1 MSKQTQNKKAGLY
14 YRLSQEDERAG
25 ESLSIENQK
34 KILEKYAHEN
44 GFEIVDEYIDD
55 GWSGTNFNRPGVQ
68 RLLEDAKNGRI
79 NVIIVKD
86 LSRFGRNYIE
96 VGQYTDYLF
105 PTYNI
110 RFIAVGDNVDSATTE
125 NTGMDMTPIM
135 NVFNEWHAANT
146 SKKIKAVIEAN
157 AKEGIYRCSYAPYEY
172 IKGDDEKRL
181 PVVDSEAAANVRR
194 IFEMRASGVSPNH
207 IAQTFNDEGILP
219 PADYKEAKFGIPNTR
234 KTHHLWSVTA
244 IKQIV
249 TNPTY
254 LGHLVQMRTTNVS
267 YKNKKQIKRDPEDMV
282 WVYNTHEAIV
292 SQELW
297 DKCREMEA
305 SVSQGKKNKTGYV
318 NPLSGLVYCADCGN
332 KMYIK
337 YNNTRHKRGGERT
350 YYRENFTCGS
360 YSKFGE
366 RACTS
371 HYIQIKILNQIVL
384 ADIRSKMSLVLTDEK
399 RAREE
404 FISRNEKQ
412 NTAEINADKRKLT
425 QSRRRLAE
433 LDKLIGSVYE
443 DKVLGKIP
451 EEVCINLL
459 QKYQNEKKSLTE
471 TVTELEQKAQT
482 IRDDAANAD
491 EFIRRL
497 KAYMEVP
504 ELTREMCMELIE
516 FITVDECPGK
526 YSKAPREIH
535 IYYKL
540 IDKKSSAEQIA
551 VWETNENEKV

>member
-1 MSKQTQNKKAGLY
+1 MSKQIQNRKAGLY

-34 KILEKYAHEN
+34 KILEKYAREN
-44 GFEIVDEYIDD
+44 GFEIIDEYIDD

-79 NVIIVKD
+79 NTIIVKD

-110 RFIAVGDNVDSATTE
+110 RFIAVGDNVDSAVTE

-146 SKKIKAVIEAN
+146 SKKIRAVIEAN
-157 AKEGIYRCSYAPYEY
+157 AKEGIYRCTYAPYGY
-172 IKGDDEKRL
+172 IKGTDAKRL
-181 PVVDSEAAANVRR
+181 PVIDPEAAAYVRR
-194 IFEMRASGVSPNH
+194 IFEMRASGISPNR
-207 IAQTFNDEGILP
+207 IAQTFNDESILP

-234 KTHHLWSVTA
+234 KSHHLWSSAVV
-244 IKQIV
+244 KQIV
-249 TNPTY
+249 TNPIY
-254 LGHLVQMRTTNVS
+254 LGHLVQQKTKKIS
-267 YKNKKQIKRDPEDMV
+267 YKNKKIVKNDPEDMV
-282 WVYNTHEAIV
+282 WVYGTHEAIV
-292 SQELW
+292 TQELW

-337 YNNTRHKRGGERT
+337 FNNTRHQRGGDRI
-350 YYRENFTCGS
+350 YYRENFSCGA

-371 HYIQIKILNQIVL
+371 HYIQIKILSQLVL
-384 ADIRSKMSLVLTDEK
+384 ADIRSKMNLVLADEK
-399 RAREE
+399 RARAE
-404 FISRNEKQ
+404 FLSRSEQQ
-412 NTAEINADKRKLT
+412 NAAEANADRKKLT
-425 QSRRRLAE
+425 QSTRRLAE

-451 EEVCINLL
+451 EEVCIGLL
-459 QKYQNEKKSLTE
+459 EKYQSEKTALTE
-471 TVTELEQKAQT
+471 TVAALERKVQT
-482 IRDDAANAD
+482 VRDDAANAD

-497 KAYMEVP
+497 KAYMEIP
-504 ELTREMCMELIE
+504 ELTRQMCLELIE
-516 FITVDECPGK
+516 FITVDKCPGK

-540 IDKKSSAEQIA
+540 IDKKSSAEQKQM
-551 VWETNENEKV
+551 WETNESM

>member
-1 MSKQTQNKKAGLY
+1 MSKQIQNRKAGLY

-34 KILEKYAHEN
+34 KILEKYAREN
-44 GFEIVDEYIDD
+44 GFEIIDEYIDD

-79 NVIIVKD
+79 NTIIVKD

-110 RFIAVGDNVDSATTE
+110 RFIAVGDNVDSAVTE

-146 SKKIKAVIEAN
+146 SKKIRAVIEAN
-157 AKEGIYRCSYAPYEY
+157 AKEGIYRCTYAPYGY
-172 IKGDDEKRL
+172 IKGTDAKRL
-181 PVVDSEAAANVRR
+181 PVIDPEAAAYVRR
-194 IFEMRASGVSPNH
+194 IFEMRASGISPNH
-207 IAQTFNDEGILP
+207 IAQTFNDESILP

-234 KTHHLWSVTA
+234 KSHHLWSSAVV
-244 IKQIV
+244 KQIV
-249 TNPTY
+249 TNPIY
-254 LGHLVQMRTTNVS
+254 LGHLVQQKTKKIS
-267 YKNKKQIKRDPEDMV
+267 YKNKKIVKNDPEDMV
-282 WVYNTHEAIV
+282 WVYGTHEAIV
-292 SQELW
+292 TQELW

-337 YNNTRHKRGGERT
+337 FNNTRHQRGGDRI
-350 YYRENFTCGS
+350 YYRENFSCGA
-360 YSKFGE
+360 YSKLGE

-371 HYIQIKILNQIVL
+371 HYIQIKILSQLVL
-384 ADIRSKMSLVLTDEK
+384 ADIRSKMNLVLADEK
-399 RAREE
+399 RARAE
-404 FISRNEKQ
+404 FLSRSEQQ
-412 NTAEINADKRKLT
+412 NAAEANADRRKLT
-425 QSRRRLAE
+425 QSTRRLAE

-451 EEVCINLL
+451 EEVCIGLL
-459 QKYQNEKKSLTE
+459 EKYQSEKTALTE
-471 TVTELEQKAQT
+471 TVAALERKAQT
-482 IRDDAANAD
+482 VRDDAANAD

-497 KAYMEVP
+497 KTYMEIP
-504 ELTREMCMELIE
+504 ELTRQMCLELIE
-516 FITVDECPGK
+516 FITVDKCPGK

-540 IDKKSSAEQIA
+540 IDKKSSAEQKQM
-551 VWETNENEKV
+551 WETNENL

>member
-1 MSKQTQNKKAGLY
+1 MSKQIQNRKAGLY

-34 KILEKYAHEN
+34 KILEKYAREN
-44 GFEIVDEYIDD
+44 GFEIIDEYIDD

-79 NVIIVKD
+79 NTIIVKD

-110 RFIAVGDNVDSATTE
+110 RFIAVGDNVDSAVTE

-146 SKKIKAVIEAN
+146 SKKIRAVIEAN
-157 AKEGIYRCSYAPYEY
+157 AKEGIYRCTYAPYGY
-172 IKGDDEKRL
+172 IKGTDAKRL
-181 PVVDSEAAANVRR
+181 PVIDPEAAAYVRR
-194 IFEMRASGVSPNH
+194 IFEMRASGISPNR
-207 IAQTFNDEGILP
+207 IAQTFNDESILP

-234 KTHHLWSVTA
+234 KSHHLWSSAVV
-244 IKQIV
+244 KQIV
-249 TNPTY
+249 TNPIY
-254 LGHLVQMRTTNVS
+254 LGHLVQQKTKKIS
-267 YKNKKQIKRDPEDMV
+267 YKNKKIVKNDPEDMV
-282 WVYNTHEAIV
+282 WVYGTHEPIV
-292 SQELW
+292 TQELW

-337 YNNTRHKRGGERT
+337 FNNTRHQRGGDRI
-350 YYRENFTCGS
+350 YYRENFSCGA

-371 HYIQIKILNQIVL
+371 HYIQIKILSQLVL
-384 ADIRSKMSLVLTDEK
+384 ADIRSKMNLVLADEK
-399 RAREE
+399 RARAE
-404 FISRNEKQ
+404 FLSRSEQQ
-412 NTAEINADKRKLT
+412 NAAEANADRRKLT
-425 QSRRRLAE
+425 QSTRRLAE

-451 EEVCINLL
+451 EEVCIGLL
-459 QKYQNEKKSLTE
+459 EKYQSEKTALTE
-471 TVTELEQKAQT
+471 TVAALERKAQT
-482 IRDDAANAD
+482 VRDDAANAD

-497 KAYMEVP
+497 KAYMEIP
-504 ELTREMCMELIE
+504 ELTRQMCLELIE
-516 FITVDECPGK
+516 FITVDKCPGK

-540 IDKKSSAEQIA
+540 IDKKSSAEQKQM
-551 VWETNENEKV
+551 WETNENL

>member
-1 MSKQTQNKKAGLY
+1 MSKQIQNKKAGLY
-14 YRLSQEDERAG
+14 YRLSQEDERVG

-34 KILEKYAHEN
+34 KILEKYAHDN

-110 RFIAVGDNVDSATTE
+110 RFIAVGDNVDSAMTE

-157 AKEGIYRCSYAPYEY
+157 AKEGIYRCSYAPYGY
-172 IKGDDEKRL
+172 VKGDDEKRL

-194 IFEMRASGVSPNH
+194 IFEMRASGDSPNR

-219 PADYKEAKFGIPNTR
+219 PADYKEAKFGILNTR
-234 KTHHLWSVTA
+234 KTHHLWSATA

-292 SQELW
+292 TQELW

-350 YYRENFTCGS
+350 YYRQNFTCGA

-371 HYIQIKILNQIVL
+371 HYIKIDVLKELVL
-384 ADIRSKMSLVLTDEK
+384 ADIRSKMNFVLTDEK

-412 NTAEINADKRKLT
+412 NAAESNADKRKLT
-425 QSRRRLAE
+425 QSTHRLAE

-459 QKYQNEKKSLTE
+459 EKYQNEKKSLTE
-471 TVTELEQKAQT
+471 TIDILERKAQT
-482 IRDDAANAD
+482 IRNDAANTD

-540 IDKKSSAEQIA
+540 IDKKSSAEQKA
-551 VWETNENEKV
+551 VWGANGNENE

>member
-1 MSKQTQNKKAGLY
+1 MSKQIQNRKAGLY

-34 KILEKYAHEN
+34 KILEKYAREN
-44 GFEIVDEYIDD
+44 GFEIIDEYIDD

-79 NVIIVKD
+79 NTIIVKD

-105 PTYNI
+105 PTYKI
-110 RFIAVGDNVDSATTE
+110 RFIAVGDNVDSAVTE

-146 SKKIKAVIEAN
+146 SKKIRAVIEAN
-157 AKEGIYRCSYAPYEY
+157 AKEGIYRCTYAPYGY
-172 IKGDDEKRL
+172 IKGTDAKRL
-181 PVVDSEAAANVRR
+181 PVIDPEAAAYVRR
-194 IFEMRASGVSPNH
+194 IFEMRASGISPNH
-207 IAQTFNDEGILP
+207 IAQTYNNEGILP
-219 PADYKEAKFGIPNTR
+219 PGDYKEQKLGIPNTR
-234 KTHHLWSVTA
+234 KSHHLWSGATV
-244 IKQIV
+244 KQV
-249 TNPTY
+249 LTNPIY
-254 LGHLVQMRTTNVS
+254 LGHMVQLKTTNVS

-292 SQELW
+292 TQELW
-297 DKCREMEA
+297 DRCREMEA

-337 YNNTRHKRGGERT
+337 FNNTRHQRGGDRI
-350 YYRENFTCGS
+350 YYRENFSCGA

-371 HYIQIKILNQIVL
+371 HYIQIKILSQLVL
-384 ADIRSKMSLVLTDEK
+384 ADIRSKMNLVLADEK
-399 RAREE
+399 RARAE
-404 FISRNEKQ
+404 FLRRSEQQ
-412 NTAEINADKRKLT
+412 NAAEANADRRKLT
-425 QSRRRLAE
+425 QSTRRLAE

-451 EEVCINLL
+451 EEVCIGLL
-459 QKYQNEKKSLTE
+459 EKYQSEKTTLTE
-471 TVTELEQKAQT
+471 TVAALERKAQT

-497 KAYMEVP
+497 KAYMEIP
-504 ELTREMCMELIE
+504 ELTRQMCLELIE
-516 FITVDECPGK
+516 FITVDKCPGK

-540 IDKKSSAEQIA
+540 IDKKSSAEQKQM
-551 VWETNENEKV
+551 WETNENL

>member
-1 MSKQTQNKKAGLY
+1 MSKQIQNRKAGLY

-34 KILEKYAHEN
+34 KIIEKYAREN
-44 GFEIVDEYIDD
+44 GFEIIDEYIDD

-79 NVIIVKD
+79 NTIIVKD

-110 RFIAVGDNVDSATTE
+110 RFIAVGDNVDSAVAE

-146 SKKIKAVIEAN
+146 SKKIRAVIEAN
-157 AKEGIYRCSYAPYEY
+157 AKEGIYRCTYAPYGY
-172 IKGDDEKRL
+172 IKGTDAKRL
-181 PVVDSEAAANVRR
+181 PVIDPEAVAYVRR
-194 IFEMRASGVSPNH
+194 IFEMRASGISPNH
-207 IAQTFNDEGILP
+207 IAQTYNNEGILP
-219 PADYKEAKFGIPNTR
+219 PGDYKEQKLGIPNTR
-234 KTHHLWSVTA
+234 KSHHLWSGATV
-244 IKQIV
+244 KQV
-249 TNPTY
+249 LTNPIY
-254 LGHLVQMRTTNVS
+254 LGHMVQLKTTNVS

-292 SQELW
+292 TQELW
-297 DKCREMEA
+297 DRCREMEA

-318 NPLSGLVYCADCGN
+318 NPLSGLVFCADCGN

-337 YNNTRHKRGGERT
+337 FNNTRHQRGGDRI
-350 YYRENFTCGS
+350 YYRENFSCGA

-371 HYIQIKILNQIVL
+371 HYIQIKILSQLVL
-384 ADIRSKMSLVLTDEK
+384 ADIRSKMNLVLADEK
-399 RAREE
+399 RARAE
-404 FISRNEKQ
+404 FLSRSEQQ
-412 NTAEINADKRKLT
+412 NAAEANADRRKLT
-425 QSRRRLAE
+425 QSTRRLAE

-451 EEVCINLL
+451 EEVCIGLL
-459 QKYQNEKKSLTE
+459 EKYQSEKTALTE
-471 TVTELEQKAQT
+471 TVAALERKAQT
-482 IRDDAANAD
+482 VRDDAANAD

-497 KAYMEVP
+497 KAYMEIP
-504 ELTREMCMELIE
+504 ELTRQMCLELIE
-516 FITVDECPGK
+516 FITVDKCPGK

-540 IDKKSSAEQIA
+540 IDKKSSAEQKQM
-551 VWETNENEKV
+551 WETNENL

>member
-1 MSKQTQNKKAGLY
+1 MSKQIQNRKAGLY

-34 KILEKYAHEN
+34 KILEKYAREN
-44 GFEIVDEYIDD
+44 GFEIIDEYIDD

-79 NVIIVKD
+79 NTIIVKD

-110 RFIAVGDNVDSATTE
+110 RFIAVGDNVDSAVTE

-146 SKKIKAVIEAN
+146 SKKIRAVIEAN
-157 AKEGIYRCSYAPYEY
+157 AKEGIYRCTYAPYGY
-172 IKGDDEKRL
+172 IKGTDAKRL
-181 PVVDSEAAANVRR
+181 PVIDPEAAAYVRR
-194 IFEMRASGVSPNH
+194 IFEMRASGISPNR
-207 IAQTFNDEGILP
+207 IAQTLNDESILP

-234 KTHHLWSVTA
+234 KSHHLWSSAVV
-244 IKQIV
+244 KQIV
-249 TNPTY
+249 TNPIY
-254 LGHLVQMRTTNVS
+254 LGHLVQQKTKKIS
-267 YKNKKQIKRDPEDMV
+267 YKNKKIVKNDPEDMV
-282 WVYNTHEAIV
+282 WVYGTHEPIV
-292 SQELW
+292 TQELW

-337 YNNTRHKRGGERT
+337 FNNTRHQRGGDRI
-350 YYRENFTCGS
+350 YYRENFSCGA

-371 HYIQIKILNQIVL
+371 HYIQIKILSQLVL
-384 ADIRSKMSLVLTDEK
+384 ADIRSKMNLVLADEK
-399 RAREE
+399 RARAE
-404 FISRNEKQ
+404 FLSRSEQQ
-412 NTAEINADKRKLT
+412 NAAEANADRKKLT
-425 QSRRRLAE
+425 QSTRRLAE

-451 EEVCINLL
+451 EEVCIGLL
-459 QKYQNEKKSLTE
+459 EKYQSEKTALTE
-471 TVTELEQKAQT
+471 TVAALERKAQT
-482 IRDDAANAD
+482 VRDDAANAD

-497 KAYMEVP
+497 KAYMEIP
-504 ELTREMCMELIE
+504 ELTRQMCLELIE
-516 FITVDECPGK
+516 FITVDKCPGK

-540 IDKKSSAEQIA
+540 IDKKSSAEQKQM
-551 VWETNENEKV
+551 WETNENL

>member
-1 MSKQTQNKKAGLY
+1 MSKQIQNRKAGLY

-34 KILEKYAHEN
+34 KILEKYAREN
-44 GFEIVDEYIDD
+44 GFEIIDEYIDD

-79 NVIIVKD
+79 NTIIVKD

-110 RFIAVGDNVDSATTE
+110 RFIAVGDNVDSAVAE

-146 SKKIKAVIEAN
+146 SKKIRAVIEAN
-157 AKEGIYRCSYAPYEY
+157 AKEGIYRCTYAPYGY
-172 IKGDDEKRL
+172 IKGTDAKRL
-181 PVVDSEAAANVRR
+181 PVIDPEAAAYVRR
-194 IFEMRASGVSPNH
+194 IFEMRASGISPNH
-207 IAQTFNDEGILP
+207 IAQTYNNEGILP
-219 PADYKEAKFGIPNTR
+219 PGDYKEQKLGIPNTR
-234 KTHHLWSVTA
+234 KSHHLWSGATV
-244 IKQIV
+244 KQV
-249 TNPTY
+249 LTNPIY
-254 LGHLVQMRTTNVS
+254 LGHMVQLKTTNVS

-292 SQELW
+292 TQELW
-297 DKCREMEA
+297 DRCREMEA

-337 YNNTRHKRGGERT
+337 FNNTRHQRGGDRI
-350 YYRENFTCGS
+350 YYRENFSCGA

-371 HYIQIKILNQIVL
+371 HYIQIKILSQLVL
-384 ADIRSKMSLVLTDEK
+384 ADIRSKMNLVLADEK
-399 RAREE
+399 RARAE
-404 FISRNEKQ
+404 FLSWSEQQ
-412 NTAEINADKRKLT
+412 NAAEANADRRKLT
-425 QSRRRLAE
+425 QSTRRLAE

-451 EEVCINLL
+451 EEVCIGLL
-459 QKYQNEKKSLTE
+459 EKYQSEKTALTE
-471 TVTELEQKAQT
+471 TVAALERKAQT
-482 IRDDAANAD
+482 VRDDAANAD

-497 KAYMEVP
+497 KAYMEIP
-504 ELTREMCMELIE
+504 ELTRQMCLELIE
-516 FITVDECPGK
+516 FITVDKCPGK

-540 IDKKSSAEQIA
+540 IDKKSSAEQKQM
-551 VWETNENEKV
+551 WETNENL

>member
-1 MSKQTQNKKAGLY
+1 MSKQIQNRKAGLY

-34 KILEKYAHEN
+34 KILEKYAREN
-44 GFEIVDEYIDD
+44 GFEIIDEYIDD

-79 NVIIVKD
+79 NTIIVKD

-110 RFIAVGDNVDSATTE
+110 RFIAVGDNVDSAVTE

-146 SKKIKAVIEAN
+146 SKKIRAVIEAN
-157 AKEGIYRCSYAPYEY
+157 AKEGIYRCTYAPYGY
-172 IKGDDEKRL
+172 IKGTDAKRL
-181 PVVDSEAAANVRR
+181 PVIDPEAAAYVRR
-194 IFEMRASGVSPNH
+194 IFEMRASGISPNH
-207 IAQTFNDEGILP
+207 IAQMFNDESILP

-234 KTHHLWSVTA
+234 KSHHLWSSAVV
-244 IKQIV
+244 KQIV
-249 TNPTY
+249 TNPIY
-254 LGHLVQMRTTNVS
+254 LGHLVQQKTKKIS
-267 YKNKKQIKRDPEDMV
+267 YKNKKIVKNDPEDMV
-282 WVYNTHEAIV
+282 WVYGTHEPIV
-292 SQELW
+292 TQELW

-337 YNNTRHKRGGERT
+337 FNNTRHQRGGDRI
-350 YYRENFTCGS
+350 YYRENFSCGA

-371 HYIQIKILNQIVL
+371 HYIQIKILSQLVL
-384 ADIRSKMSLVLTDEK
+384 ADIRSKMNLVLADEK
-399 RAREE
+399 RARAE
-404 FISRNEKQ
+404 FLSRSEQQ
-412 NTAEINADKRKLT
+412 NAAEANADRRKLT
-425 QSRRRLAE
+425 QSTRRLAE

-451 EEVCINLL
+451 EAVCIGLL
-459 QKYQNEKKSLTE
+459 EKYQSEKTALTE
-471 TVTELEQKAQT
+471 TVAVLERKEQT

-497 KAYMEVP
+497 KAYMEIP
-504 ELTREMCMELIE
+504 ELTRQMCLELIE
-516 FITVDECPGK
+516 FITVDKCPGK

-540 IDKKSSAEQIA
+540 IDKKSSAEQKQM
-551 VWETNENEKV
+551 WETNENL

>member
-1 MSKQTQNKKAGLY
+1 MSKQIQNRKAGLY

-34 KILEKYAHEN
+34 KILEKYAREN
-44 GFEIVDEYIDD
+44 GFEIIDEYIDD

-79 NVIIVKD
+79 NTIIVKD

-110 RFIAVGDNVDSATTE
+110 RFIAVGDNVDSAVTE

-146 SKKIKAVIEAN
+146 SKKIRAVIEAN
-157 AKEGIYRCSYAPYEY
+157 AKEGIYRCTYAPYGY
-172 IKGDDEKRL
+172 IKGTDAKRL
-181 PVVDSEAAANVRR
+181 PVIDPEAAAYVRR
-194 IFEMRASGVSPNH
+194 IFEMRASGISPNH
-207 IAQTFNDEGILP
+207 IAQTFNDESILP

-234 KTHHLWSVTA
+234 KSHHLWSSAVV
-244 IKQIV
+244 KQIV
-249 TNPTY
+249 TNPIY
-254 LGHLVQMRTTNVS
+254 LGHLVQQKTKKIS
-267 YKNKKQIKRDPEDMV
+267 YKNKTIVKNDPEDMV
-282 WVYNTHEAIV
+282 WVYGTHEPIV
-292 SQELW
+292 TQELW

-337 YNNTRHKRGGERT
+337 FNNTRHKRTDPRT
-350 YYRENFTCGS
+350 YHRENFTCGA

-371 HYIQIKILNQIVL
+371 HYIQIKILSQLVL
-384 ADIRSKMSLVLTDEK
+384 ADIRSKMNLVLADEK
-399 RAREE
+399 RARAE
-404 FISRNEKQ
+404 FLSRSEQQ
-412 NTAEINADKRKLT
+412 NAAEANADRRKLT
-425 QSRRRLAE
+425 QSTRRLAE

-451 EEVCINLL
+451 EEVCIGLL
-459 QKYQNEKKSLTE
+459 EKYQSEKTALTE
-471 TVTELEQKAQT
+471 TVAALERKAQT
-482 IRDDAANAD
+482 VRDDAANAD

-497 KAYMEVP
+497 KAYMEIP
-504 ELTREMCMELIE
+504 ELTRQMCLELIE
-516 FITVDECPGK
+516 FITVDKCPGK

-540 IDKKSSAEQIA
+540 IDKKSSAEQKQM
-551 VWETNENEKV
+551 WETNENL

>member
-1 MSKQTQNKKAGLY
+1 MSKQIQNRKAGLY

-34 KILEKYAHEN
+34 KILEKYAREN
-44 GFEIVDEYIDD
+44 GFEIIDEYIDD

-79 NVIIVKD
+79 NTIIVKD

-110 RFIAVGDNVDSATTE
+110 RFIAVGDNVDSAVTE

-146 SKKIKAVIEAN
+146 SKKIRAVIEAN
-157 AKEGIYRCSYAPYEY
+157 AKEGIYRCTYAPYGY
-172 IKGDDEKRL
+172 IKGTDAKRL
-181 PVVDSEAAANVRR
+181 PVIDPEAAAYVRR
-194 IFEMRASGVSPNH
+194 IFEMRASGISPNH
-207 IAQTFNDEGILP
+207 IAQTFNDESILP

-234 KTHHLWSVTA
+234 KSHHLWSSAVV
-244 IKQIV
+244 KQIV
-249 TNPTY
+249 TNPIY
-254 LGHLVQMRTTNVS
+254 LGHLVQQKTKKIS
-267 YKNKKQIKRDPEDMV
+267 YKNKKIVKNDPEDMV
-282 WVYNTHEAIV
+282 WVYGTHEAIV
-292 SQELW
+292 TQELW

-337 YNNTRHKRGGERT
+337 WNNTRHKRTDPRT
-350 YYRENFTCGS
+350 YHRENFTCGA

-371 HYIQIKILNQIVL
+371 HYIQIKILNQLVL
-384 ADIRSKMSLVLTDEK
+384 ADVRSKMSLVLADEK

-404 FISRNEKQ
+404 FLSRSEQQ
-412 NTAEINADKRKLT
+412 NAAEANADRRKLT
-425 QSRRRLAE
+425 QSTRRLAE

-451 EEVCINLL
+451 EEVCIGLL
-459 QKYQNEKKSLTE
+459 EKYQSEKTALTE
-471 TVTELEQKAQT
+471 TVAALERKAQT
-482 IRDDAANAD
+482 VRDDAANAD

-497 KAYMEVP
+497 KAYMEIP
-504 ELTREMCMELIE
+504 ELTRQMCLELIE
-516 FITVDECPGK
+516 FITVDKCPGK

-540 IDKKSSAEQIA
+540 IDKKSSAEQKQM
-551 VWETNENEKV
+551 WETNENM

>member
-1 MSKQTQNKKAGLY
+1 MSKQIQNRKAGLY

-34 KILEKYAHEN
+34 KILEKYAREN
-44 GFEIVDEYIDD
+44 GFEIIDEYIDD

-79 NVIIVKD
+79 NTIIVKD

-110 RFIAVGDNVDSATTE
+110 RFIAVGDNVDSAVTE

-146 SKKIKAVIEAN
+146 SKKIRAVIEAN
-157 AKEGIYRCSYAPYEY
+157 AKEGIYRCTYAPYGY
-172 IKGDDEKRL
+172 IKGTDAKRL
-181 PVVDSEAAANVRR
+181 PVIDPEAAAYVRR
-194 IFEMRASGVSPNH
+194 IFEMRASGISPNR
-207 IAQTFNDEGILP
+207 IAQTFNDESILP

-234 KTHHLWSVTA
+234 KSHHLWSSAVV
-244 IKQIV
+244 KQIV
-249 TNPTY
+249 TNPIY
-254 LGHLVQMRTTNVS
+254 LGHLVQQKTKKIS
-267 YKNKKQIKRDPEDMV
+267 YKNKKIVKNDPEDMV
-282 WVYNTHEAIV
+282 WVYGTHEPIV
-292 SQELW
+292 TQELW

-305 SVSQGKKNKTGYV
+305 SVSQGKKDKTGYV

-337 YNNTRHKRGGERT
+337 FNNTRHQRGGDRI
-350 YYRENFTCGS
+350 YYRENFSCGA

-371 HYIQIKILNQIVL
+371 HYIQIKILSQLVL
-384 ADIRSKMSLVLTDEK
+384 ADIRSKMNLVLADEK
-399 RAREE
+399 RARAE
-404 FISRNEKQ
+404 FLSRSEQQ
-412 NTAEINADKRKLT
+412 NAAEANADRRKLT
-425 QSRRRLAE
+425 QSTCRLAE

-451 EEVCINLL
+451 EEVCIGLL
-459 QKYQNEKKSLTE
+459 EKYQSEKTALTE
-471 TVTELEQKAQT
+471 TVAALERKAQT
-482 IRDDAANAD
+482 VRDDAANAD

-497 KAYMEVP
+497 KAYMEIP
-504 ELTREMCMELIE
+504 ELTRQMCLELIE
-516 FITVDECPGK
+516 FITVDKCPGK

-540 IDKKSSAEQIA
+540 IDKKSSAEQKQM
-551 VWETNENEKV
+551 WETNENL

>member
-1 MSKQTQNKKAGLY
+1 MSKQIQNRKAGLY

-34 KILEKYAHEN
+34 KILEKYAREN
-44 GFEIVDEYIDD
+44 GFEIIDEYIDD

-79 NVIIVKD
+79 NTIIVKD

-105 PTYNI
+105 PTYKI
-110 RFIAVGDNVDSATTE
+110 RFIAVGDNVDSAVTE

-146 SKKIKAVIEAN
+146 SKKIRAVIEAN
-157 AKEGIYRCSYAPYEY
+157 AKEGIYRCTYAPYGY
-172 IKGDDEKRL
+172 IKGTDAKRL
-181 PVVDSEAAANVRR
+181 PVIDPEAAAYVRR
-194 IFEMRASGVSPNH
+194 IFEMRASGISPNH

-234 KTHHLWSVTA
+234 KSHHLWSSAVV
-244 IKQIV
+244 KQIV
-249 TNPTY
+249 TNPIY
-254 LGHLVQMRTTNVS
+254 LGHLVQQKTKKIS
-267 YKNKKQIKRDPEDMV
+267 YKNKKIVKNDPEDMV
-282 WVYNTHEAIV
+282 WVYGTHEPIV
-292 SQELW
+292 TQELW

-337 YNNTRHKRGGERT
+337 FNNTRHQRGGDRI
-350 YYRENFTCGS
+350 YYRENFSCGA

-371 HYIQIKILNQIVL
+371 HYIQIKILSQLVL
-384 ADIRSKMSLVLTDEK
+384 ADIRSKMNLVLADEK
-399 RAREE
+399 RARAE
-404 FISRNEKQ
+404 FLSRSEQQ
-412 NTAEINADKRKLT
+412 NAAEANADRRKLT
-425 QSRRRLAE
+425 QSTRRLAE

-451 EEVCINLL
+451 EEVCIGLL
-459 QKYQNEKKSLTE
+459 EKYQSEKTALTE
-471 TVTELEQKAQT
+471 TVAALERKAQT
-482 IRDDAANAD
+482 VRDDAANAD

-497 KAYMEVP
+497 KAYMEIP
-504 ELTREMCMELIE
+504 ELTRQMCLELIE
-516 FITVDECPGK
+516 FITVDKCPGK

-540 IDKKSSAEQIA
+540 IDKKSSAEQKQM
-551 VWETNENEKV
+551 WETNENL

>member
-1 MSKQTQNKKAGLY
+1 MSKQIQNRKAGLY

-34 KILEKYAHEN
+34 KILEKYAREN
-44 GFEIVDEYIDD
+44 GFEIIDEYIDD

-79 NVIIVKD
+79 NTIIVKD

-110 RFIAVGDNVDSATTE
+110 RFIAVGDNVDSAVTE

-146 SKKIKAVIEAN
+146 SKKIRAVIEAN
-157 AKEGIYRCSYAPYEY
+157 AKEGIYRCTYAPYGY
-172 IKGDDEKRL
+172 IKGTDAKRL
-181 PVVDSEAAANVRR
+181 PVIDPEAAAYVRR
-194 IFEMRASGVSPNH
+194 IFEMRASGISPNR
-207 IAQTFNDEGILP
+207 IAQTFNDESILP

-234 KTHHLWSVTA
+234 KSHHLWSSAVV
-244 IKQIV
+244 KQIV
-249 TNPTY
+249 TNPIY
-254 LGHLVQMRTTNVS
+254 LGHLVQQKTKKIS
-267 YKNKKQIKRDPEDMV
+267 YKNKKIVKNDPEDMV
-282 WVYNTHEAIV
+282 WVYGTHEAIV
-292 SQELW
+292 TQELW
-297 DKCREMEA
+297 DKCREMET
-305 SVSQGKKNKTGYV
+305 SVSQGKKNKIGYV

-337 YNNTRHKRGGERT
+337 FNNTRHQRGGDRI
-350 YYRENFTCGS
+350 YYRENFSCGA

-371 HYIQIKILNQIVL
+371 HYIQIKILSQLVL
-384 ADIRSKMSLVLTDEK
+384 ADIRSKMNLVLADEK
-399 RAREE
+399 RARAE
-404 FISRNEKQ
+404 FLSRSEQQ
-412 NTAEINADKRKLT
+412 NAAEANADRKKLT
-425 QSRRRLAE
+425 QSTRRLAE

-451 EEVCINLL
+451 EEVCIGLL
-459 QKYQNEKKSLTE
+459 EKYQSEKTALTE
-471 TVTELEQKAQT
+471 TVAALERKAQT
-482 IRDDAANAD
+482 VRDDAANAD

-497 KAYMEVP
+497 KAYMEIP
-504 ELTREMCMELIE
+504 ELTRQMCLELIE
-516 FITVDECPGK
+516 FITVDKCPGK

-540 IDKKSSAEQIA
+540 IDKKSSAEQKQM
-551 VWETNENEKV
+551 WETNENL